1 MKPDDYFATSAAP
14 AGPSTPDRAWQA
26 DAAVRYQALFDAAS
40 DAIFLMD
47 GERFVDCNSMTLHVF
62 GCTRDQIVGQ
72 PPYRFS
78 PPAQPDGRDSAQAAR
93 ERIVAAIESGPQRFE
108 WLHMRYDGTPFHAEV
123 SLNRLDLGGR
133 VYLQAIVR
141 DVTERKQAE
150 DAIRRSEARYRDLF
164 DKASDGIVVCA
175 ASLEILDANPSFARM
190 TGHALEE
197 LRGRRIVELYADAPS
212 EDLDASIQ
220 AVRSGEVSG
229 RVRRLIRKD
238 GTFLEVEGR
247 SKMLADGTI
256 LELYRDVTEARRQEE
271 DRRRLARIETLGL
284 VAGGIAHDFN
294 NILTAALGY
303 VELGLM
309 HAKGVQRAEMA
320 LENAVVAIDQARK
333 LTAQLLTFARGGEPV
348 RRILSLADLVRETA
362 SFALRGSNVVCRFDQ
377 PSEPWPVEADEGQ
390 IGQVF
395 HNLVLNARQAMSD
408 GGEMRIQVRNVPDD
422 AFVPGTQSS
431 GPFVSVSI
439 IDRGGG
445 IPDAIRERV
454 FEPYFTTKADGRG
467 LGLATAYRIVQRH
480 GGLLSLDVDPGV
492 GCSFT
497 VLLPARPGASPEV
510 SEPVVASAIGS
521 GRVLVM
527 DDQPAILGM
536 LRQVLAHAGYEVVG
550 VRDGEEAVAAL
561 NEAIRSGRRIDL
573 AVLDLTVPG
582 GMGGR
587 QALKLLR
594 LQVPDLPVIVSSG
607 YSDDPI
613 LARFQ
618 DEGFDG
624 ACAKPYRMDRLL
636 GEIARVLNA
645 RGAAEPT

>member
-1 MKPDDYFATSAAP
+1 MKSDDSSATSAAS

-78 PPAQPDGRDSAQAAR
+78 PPTQPDGRDSAQAAR
-93 ERIVAAIESGPQRFE
+93 EWIVAAIESGPQRFE
-108 WLHMRYDGTPFHAEV
+108 WLHMRHDGTPFHAEV

-141 DVTERKQAE
+141 DVNERKQAE

-212 EDLDASIQ
+212 EDLDASIR

-229 RVRRLIRKD
+229 RVRRLVRKD

-309 HAKGVQRAEMA
+309 HAKGVQRTELA

-348 RRILSLADLVRETA
+348 RRILSLADLVRETT
-362 SFALRGSNVVCRFDQ
+362 SFALRGSNVACRFDE

-395 HNLVLNARQAMSD
+395 HNLVLNARQAMLD
-408 GGEMRIQVRNVPDD
+408 GGEVRIQVRNVPDD
-422 AFVPGTQSS
+422 AFVPGPLNS

-439 IDRGGG
+439 SDRGGG

-454 FEPYFTTKADGRG
+454 FEPYFTTKTDGRG

-480 GGLLSLDVDPGV
+480 GGLLSLDVEPGV
-492 GCSFT
+492 GCTFT
-497 VLLPARPGASPEV
+497 VLLPASPGASPEV
-510 SEPVVASAIGS
+510 SEPVVASATGS

-587 QALKLLR
+587 QALKLMR

-645 RGAAEPT
+645 RGAAGPT